1 MRIFRY
7 SSASVLPAVFLASA
21 LASQAAEPTKP
32 LDRSRLP
39 IPDQRSEPIREADPS
54 KAKMPPTQQ
63 VVAPKGAP
71 NVLVVLLDDMG
82 FGGPSTFGGPIP
94 MPTLDR
100 LAENGLRY
108 NRFHTA
114 ALCAP
119 TRVALRY
126 GRNHHAANMGSIPEI
141 ATGFPGNTSRL
152 PNDTASIAEILRH
165 NGYNTAAFGKWHET
179 PGRETTA
186 SGPQDR
192 WPTRQGFEKFY
203 GFIGA
208 EDNMFEP
215 SLHDGVTLVD
225 FPDKP
230 GYHLAEDM
238 TDKAINWVR
247 EQHSM
252 SPDKPFFIYYSAPG
266 VHAPHHV
273 PAEWAEKYRGKFDAG
288 WDKIR
293 EATLQ
298 RQIEQG
304 VVPPGTTLAETAET
318 IPAWD
323 SLSDTEKKIYARQA
337 EVFAAYGEYTDAQVG
352 RLIDAIAD
360 LGELDN
366 TLIIYVSGDNGTSPE
381 GLQTGNWNW
390 GNMLNGRVETS
401 ADQLPH
407 LEHWGGPQTY
417 PHMAVGWAIAFDAP
431 FAFTKQVAGDF
442 GGTRNGTV
450 ISWPAGI
457 RSRGEVR
464 SQFSHVTDVAPTILE
479 ATGIP
484 EPEYVDGVKQ
494 FPMQGESLVY
504 SFDDGDAR
512 ERHTEQYFE
521 VVGNRGL
528 YADGWLARTIVKL
541 PWETQKRGSATDD
554 SNWALFDTHN
564 DFSLAKDVAAAH
576 PERLEEMKKR
586 FVAQAIANNVYP
598 LDDRLLERLLPEV
611 AGRPTLLGDRTS
623 ITLYPGTIGINENA
637 LINTKNR
644 SSKITARVSEEDK
657 ASESGVLFAQGGRFG
672 GWALFVEDGVPGYV
686 YNDLGNQTILRAKE
700 KLGPGDHV
708 IEASFEADSEKFGTG
723 GELVLTVDG
732 EKQQTARLEQTVPS
746 NYSIDEGADVGMDR
760 GSPVLGRP
768 LGEHRNSAYP
778 GGLETVTIEVAPRT
792 S

>member
-1 MRIFRY
+1 MVSHMLR
-7 SSASVLPAVFLASA
+7 SLALCSALFFGGA
-21 LASQAAEPTKP
+21 LASFAGEASAP
-32 LDRSRLP
+32 DRTRLP
-39 IPDQRSEPIREADPS
+39 IPDERPAAIQQADPK
-54 KAKMPPTQQ
+54 KAKMP
-63 VVAPKGAP
+63 VASAVGAP
-71 NVLVVLLDDMG
+71 EKAPNILVVLLDDLG

-152 PNDTASIAEILRH
+152 RNDTASIAEILRL

-179 PGRETTA
+179 PGSELTA
-186 SGPQDR
+186 AGPQDR

-225 FPDKP
+225 YPASPD
-230 GYHLAEDM
+230 YHLAEDM
-238 TDKAINWVR
+238 TDKAIAWVR

-252 SPDKPFFIYYSAPG
+252 APDKPFFVYYAAPG

-273 PAEWAEKYRGKFDAG
+273 PVEWAEKYRGRFDEG

-293 EATLQ
+293 AATLQ

-323 SLSDTEKKIYARQA
+323 SLSENEKRIYARQA
-337 EVFAAYGEYTDAQVG
+337 EVFAAFAEYTDFEVG
-352 RLIDAIAD
+352 RLVDAIAD
-360 LGELDN
+360 LGELDD
-366 TLIIYVSGDNGTSPE
+366 TLVIYISGDNGTSAE

-390 GNMLNGRVETS
+390 GNMLNGRAETVE
-401 ADQLPH
+401 DQLPH

-457 RSRGEVR
+457 QAKGEVR
-464 SQFSHVTDVAPTILE
+464 SQFAYVTDVAPTILE
-479 ATGIP
+479 AAGIP

-504 SFDDGDAR
+504 SFDAADAP
-512 ERHTEQYFE
+512 ERHNEQYFE
-521 VVGNRGL
+521 VVGNRGI
-528 YADGWLARTIVKL
+528 YSDGWLARSIVKL
-541 PWETQKRGSATDD
+541 PWETAKRGSVTDD
-554 SNWALFDTHN
+554 SDWALFDTRS
-564 DFSLAKDVAAAH
+564 DFSLSKNVASEN
-576 PERLEEMKKR
+576 PERLERMKGK
-586 FVAQAIANNVYP
+586 FVQQAIANWVYP

-623 ITLYPGTIGINENA
+623 ITLYPGAIGINENA
-637 LINTKNR
+637 LVNVKNR
-644 SSKITARVSEEDK
+644 SSKVTARVSSDDV

-686 YNDLGNQTILRAKE
+686 YNDLGNHTVLSAGE
-700 KLGPGDHV
+700 KLGKGEHV
-708 IEASFEADSEKFGTG
+708 IEVAFKADSNAFGTG
-723 GELVLTVDG
+723 GELTLTVDG
-732 EKQQTARLEQTVPS
+732 QKRASSRLERTVPS

-768 LGEHRNSAYP
+768 LGQLRNSAYP
-778 GGLETVTIEVAPRT
+778 GGLETITIEVEPQA